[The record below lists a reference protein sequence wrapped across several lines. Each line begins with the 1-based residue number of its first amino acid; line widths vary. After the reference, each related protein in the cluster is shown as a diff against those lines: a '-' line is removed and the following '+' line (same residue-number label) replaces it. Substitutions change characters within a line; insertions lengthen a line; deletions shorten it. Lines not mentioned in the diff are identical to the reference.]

1 MTTRKVMSTP
11 MRTSMRVPFDQEG
24 FELNRPRRATIL
36 GFRPA
41 GTWDRITNDAC
52 QQRRRR
58 CARVDRTPWV
68 IGRCSRSMVCEAAC
82 AIGAVRAA
90 TRPCA
95 RRPLAARGNR
105 AERSACPA
113 ARRLSAAPRNAT
125 ARRLPP
131 RPAMRAIDGLPRRMI
146 GANGRRR
153 TRPTQRALLQA
164 CGQAGRAPMPSPGRT
179 RPRARLP
186 ATACFCAEASVD
198 PPAFEAIIYRRSS
211 ICRAQSRGG
220 GLMHL
225 RLSAHIVA
233 VAAAPTS
240 GGTTMTRT
248 TFITTLAVLA
258 IMAGGGRVA
267 FSQETLKV
275 AIPQRG
281 AWDAGVAELGQRG
294 GIFKKHGL
302 DLEILYVQAGP
313 ESIQAVIGGSMDI
326 ATAAGVS
333 AAVGTFAKGAPIRI
347 IGSEMIGAPDL
358 YWYVPANSPI
368 RKVEDFNGKTVA
380 FSLTGS
386 SSHAALLALIAQHK
400 LTAKPTSTGNIAAT
414 ITQTMTGQVDV
425 GFGAAP
431 FGLDLVE
438 DGKIRIVATGSDV
451 ASLRTRT
458 VRVNLTSVN
467 VLQNRRDAI
476 VRFNRAYQETVA
488 WMYSDPAALKHY
500 AEYSN
505 LPEKIVLRVRDLIPK
520 ESMATERVEGI
531 DQIMAD
537 AVAGKF
543 IPAPLTAEQVKELL
557 QIPK

>member
-1 MTTRKVMSTP
+1 
-11 MRTSMRVPFDQEG
+11 
-24 FELNRPRRATIL
+24 
-36 GFRPA
+36 
-41 GTWDRITNDAC
+41 
-52 QQRRRR
+52 
-58 CARVDRTPWV
+58 
-68 IGRCSRSMVCEAAC
+68 
-82 AIGAVRAA
+82 
-90 TRPCA
+90 
-95 RRPLAARGNR
+95 
-105 AERSACPA
+105 
-113 ARRLSAAPRNAT
+113 
-125 ARRLPP
+125 
-131 RPAMRAIDGLPRRMI
+131 
-146 GANGRRR
+146 
-153 TRPTQRALLQA
+153 
-164 CGQAGRAPMPSPGRT
+164 
-179 RPRARLP
+179 
-186 ATACFCAEASVD
+186 
-198 PPAFEAIIYRRSS
+198 
-211 ICRAQSRGG
+211 
-220 GLMHL
+220 
-225 RLSAHIVA
+225 
-233 VAAAPTS
+233 
-240 GGTTMTRT
+240 MTRT

-258 IMAGGGRVA
+258 IMAGSGRVA
-267 FSQETLKV
+267 CSQATLKV

-386 SSHAALLALIAQHK
+386 SSHAALLALIAQYK

-414 ITQTMTGQVDV
+414 ITQTMTGHVDV

-431 FGLDLVE
+431 FGLDLAE
-438 DGKIRIVATGSDV
+438 DGTIRILATGNNV

-520 ESMATERVEGI
+520 ESMATDRVEGI

-543 IPAPLTAEQVKELL
+543 IPAPLTAEQVKELV